1 MRAGLLF
8 KKRFFVTIAS
18 IFVLDIV
25 TKQYALRALIEG
37 ASYEFLPFIDLYLTF
52 NSGVAFGFLDIGNRV
67 ISNILTLIGILIVIY
82 VFKLIKNETDN
93 LKQCSLSL
101 ILGGAIGNII
111 DRFTDGLV
119 TDFLHLK
126 IADFSFFI
134 FNIADASISLGA
146 IFLIYLELF
155 KKNHLS
161 NEQTN

>member
-1 MRAGLLF
+1 VERL
-8 KKRFFVTIAS
+8 
-18 IFVLDIV
+18 
-25 TKQYALRALIEG
+25 
-37 ASYEFLPFIDLYLTF
+37 
-52 NSGVAFGFLDIGNRV
+52 
-67 ISNILTLIGILIVIY
+67 
-82 VFKLIKNETDN
+82 
-93 LKQCSLSL
+93 
-101 ILGGAIGNII
+101 GNII

>member
-1 MRAGLLF
+1 VRAGLLF

-93 LKQCSLSL
+93 LKQYSLSL

-155 KKNHLS
+155 KMNHLS

>member
-18 IFVLDIV
+18 IFILDIV
-25 TKQYALRALIEG
+25 TKQCALRALIEG

-93 LKQCSLSL
+93 LKQYSLSL
-101 ILGGAIGNII
+101 ILGGALGNII

>member
-25 TKQYALRALIEG
+25 TKQYALRGLIEG

-82 VFKLIKNETDN
+82 VFKLIKNEGEVVFYYEITAPKELAPGKD
-93 LKQCSLSL
+93 LTISGKAGWQICDEGSCVQES
-101 ILGGAIGNII
+101 GE
-111 DRFTDGLV
+111 
-119 TDFLHLK
+119 
-126 IADFSFFI
+126 
-134 FNIADASISLGA
+134 ISLVIKSAAASVPKMGVSSW
-146 IFLIYLELF
+146 LC
-155 KKNHLS
+155 
-161 NEQTN
+161 

>member
-25 TKQYALRALIEG
+25 TKQHALRALIEG

-93 LKQCSLSL
+93 LKQYSLSL
-101 ILGGAIGNII
+101 ILGGALGNII

>member
-93 LKQCSLSL
+93 LKQYSLSL

-146 IFLIYLELF
+146 IFSIYLELF